1 MTYFVAFVGGLA
13 GSLHCLGMCG
23 AFPLALAAGGGRNLQ
38 RQLLYQLGRL
48 NTLVFVG
55 AISGGIG
62 EALVALAPFAAVERA
77 LALAAGLVML
87 VIGAEVL
94 GLLPQV
100 SGRAARFAQATVGR
114 ALAGVMRSASPAA
127 PLALGVFNAFL
138 PCQLIYAFAA
148 SAAATRSAVGGML
161 TMAAFALGTMP
172 AMVGLGL
179 TGGFADARMRMRLSL
194 LAGVLVIGFGALTI
208 LRGLDLLPHGHDHG
222 GHAEH
227 QHTGG

>member
-1 MTYFVAFVGGLA
+1 MTSYFLVFLGGLA
-13 GSLHCLGMCG
+13 GSLHCIGMCG
-23 AFPLALAAGGGRNLQ
+23 AFPLALAAGGGRNLE
-38 RQLLYQLGRL
+38 RQLLYQLGRF

-77 LALAAGLVML
+77 LAIAAGLVML

-114 ALAGVMRSASPAA
+114 ALAGVMRSSSPAA

-148 SAAATRSAVGGML
+148 SAAATQSAVGGML
-161 TMAAFALGTMP
+161 TMAAFALGTIP
-172 AMVGLGL
+172 AMLALGL
-179 TGGFADARMRMRLSL
+179 TGGFASTTVRARLSL
-194 LAGVLVIGFGALTI
+194 LAGVLVIGFGTFTI
-208 LRGLDLLPHGHDHG
+208 LRGLDLVPHGHDHG
-222 GHAEH
+222 AAHGPHVH
-227 QHTGG
+227 